1 MDVRARRPREP
12 EEGDGEQEA
21 TQNSGVEAFL
31 GREVRSIARGATLEG
46 FLAVNEAVDED
57 EECSGEDAADSDSQ
71 EGEAGFTGVEV
82 VDSLED
88 EGEGVEE
95 AEEDAEVEG
104 GVDGEE
110 GDDGFGEEHAEGAE
124 DGN

>member
-1 MDVRARRPREP
+1 M
-12 EEGDGEQEA
+12 
-21 TQNSGVEAFL
+21 
-31 GREVRSIARGATLEG
+31 
-46 FLAVNEAVDED
+46 
-57 EECSGEDAADSDSQ
+57 
-71 EGEAGFTGVEV
+71 

-124 DGN
+124 DGY